1 MRRGFVIGLQCS
13 YLNHKKKPECVSH
26 TQLKGAPP
34 EVPGGPP
41 SSSSCGGQMRM
52 NLLLGA
58 LFAAICVFGG
68 VTEGG
73 IQS

>member
-1 MRRGFVIGLQCS
+1 MRMVLSLDSSVLILITRRNPNVSLTLSSRAPRG
-13 YLNHKKKPECVSH
+13 
-26 TQLKGAPP
+26 
-34 EVPGGPP
+34 VPGGPP